1 MIITLSHQKGGVG
14 KSTIAWNLAVS
25 FSKIM
30 PIAVIDLDMQQSLT
44 QTNEIR
50 KSVGLAGLN
59 VLQMENVEALV
70 NYIEHE
76 KGKSDKI
83 TIIDS
88 GGFDSAFNRVAII
101 GSDMLITPVSDKPF
115 DLMGLQKYEEIL
127 KTLSDIQ
134 QEKVKTHVIFNDLN
148 PAMRKLSDLV
158 DFICMSEHFELM
170 TSILRQRVD
179 VSNSIGDG
187 KSIKEYRIFSKA
199 DQEFDALFLE
209 IKEKLNI
216 N

>member
-14 KSTIAWNLAVS
+14 KSTIAWNLAVN

-30 PIAVIDLDMQQSLT
+30 PTTVIDLDMQQSLS

-50 KSVGLAGLN
+50 KSLGLSGLN
-59 VLQMENVEALV
+59 VLQINNVEALV
-70 NYIEHE
+70 NYIENE
-76 KGKSDKI
+76 KGNTDTI
-83 TIIDS
+83 AIIDS

-115 DLMGLQKYEEIL
+115 DLMGIQKYEEIL

-134 QEKVKTHVIFNDLN
+134 QESVKTHVIFNNLN
-148 PAMRKLSDLV
+148 PAMKKFGDLI
-158 DFICMSEHFELM
+158 DFICLSDHFELM
-170 TSILRQRVD
+170 TSVLRQRVD
-179 VSNSIGDG
+179 VSNSTGEG

-199 DQEFDALFLE
+199 DQEFDELFIE
-209 IKEKLNI
+209 VKKKLNI
-216 N
+216 I